1 MFMQDAPLA
10 RIDETD
16 QALFFTATK
25 TTPSDRALA
34 PHLAVITAQLSG
46 TFLRGPHPGIVCY
59 RRNFFHVRGNIVF
72 QSATKSLLAATPR
85 GDSRH
90 IHISASLSAVE
101 STNGDQVAIIALRR
115 GAQEASPS
123 LDTQIV
129 APIDMDV
136 EPSSGLSTPIS
147 FSWSRLQ
154 FRAATAKGGRRKE
167 KAPEQSFRLQLHVSA
182 WIGDASEVLLAETCS
197 APIIVRG
204 RSPGNYTSTSKIS
217 KDNAG
222 PVAPCESSSQ
232 HATSEQPQIAR
243 ESAARAMSI
252 SNLEIDAA
260 GEQPPASTS
269 YEDFLDLGTLESL
282 IEPAG
287 APPDL
292 SAVQLGHDDR
302 SPGLLSSLNLTNAEY
317 LEWVDSGDFISPTF
331 TPQDFLPSTDSNAEL
346 LSTISFHPADFT
358 DARTD
363 HQHDD
368 LFPDDTSEESYS
380 YTYIPL
386 AMDDRTPPV
395 QAVYVGAQ
403 LVFYEADT
411 DCHPATAWG
420 TP

>member
-1 MFMQDAPLA
+1 MQDAPLA

-59 RRNFFHVRGNIVF
+59 RRNFFHVRGTIVF
-72 QSATKSLLAATPR
+72 QSTTKSLLAATPR

-115 GAQEASPS
+115 GAQE
-123 LDTQIV
+123 
-129 APIDMDV
+129 
-136 EPSSGLSTPIS
+136 
-147 FSWSRLQ
+147 
-154 FRAATAKGGRRKE
+154 
-167 KAPEQSFRLQLHVSA
+167 
-182 WIGDASEVLLAETCS
+182 
-197 APIIVRG
+197 
-204 RSPGNYTSTSKIS
+204 
-217 KDNAG
+217 
-222 PVAPCESSSQ
+222 
-232 HATSEQPQIAR
+232 
-243 ESAARAMSI
+243 
-252 SNLEIDAA
+252 
-260 GEQPPASTS
+260 ASTS

-346 LSTISFHPADFT
+346 LSTISFHSADFT

-368 LFPDDTSEESYS
+368 LFQDDTSEESYS

-403 LVFYEADT
+403 LVFYEANT
-411 DCHPATAWG
+411 DCHPATAWCS
-420 TP
+420 P